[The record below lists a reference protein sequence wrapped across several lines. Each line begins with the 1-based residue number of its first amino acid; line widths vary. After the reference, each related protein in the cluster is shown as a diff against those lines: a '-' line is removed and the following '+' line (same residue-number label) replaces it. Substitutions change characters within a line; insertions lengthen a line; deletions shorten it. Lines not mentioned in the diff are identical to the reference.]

1 MNTWSESKK
10 PNSVSYY
17 DHCTWETPI
26 GTFKIEWKSWKK
38 DTSYGVML
46 NDSDWIGT
54 EYDLESAKELARN
67 YLVQKHKEISELLGL

>member
-1 MNTWSESKK
+1 
-10 PNSVSYY
+10 
-17 DHCTWETPI
+17 
-26 GTFKIEWKSWKK
+26 
-38 DTSYGVML
+38 ML